1 MRIKKSCNIVRS
13 MKNHNMHGL
22 SSVCVYLERQFSFS
36 ALRFAVLYAAMR
48 GGKTMCASRVPR
60 YASHSNRGRPQ
71 AEEEIMETTQPKA
84 RRETSAEF
92 FFHFLFFFLLS
103 VQVLFSSGNADHPGN
118 RTQHYMYSMYIL
130 PKSREKESR
139 DGGRSWRWPAKP
151 CIDRRRRRNKECLRV
166 GRQWSRRVSTLVVHS
181 VGRWPPPVRR
191 RRAAPCS
198 RVRGGAAGRGGL
210 LSGALRGNNYTV
222 ARDLVGVTLS

>member
-48 GGKTMCASRVPR
+48 GGETMCASRVPR

-92 FFHFLFFFLLS
+92 FFHFLFFS
-103 VQVLFSSGNADHPGN
+103 FSAYRFYFQAEMQIIRGTVRNIICIVCIYYPN
-118 RTQHYMYSMYIL
+118 RER
-130 PKSREKESR
+130 K
-139 DGGRSWRWPAKP
+139 
-151 CIDRRRRRNKECLRV
+151 RV
-166 GRQWSRRVSTLVVHS
+166 ATGD
-181 VGRWPPPVRR
+181 
-191 RRAAPCS
+191 
-198 RVRGGAAGRGGL
+198 GRGGGQRSRAL
-210 LSGALRGNNYTV
+210 TEEEEETKSACESADSGAGEYLRLLYIQLVVGRRPSAAA
-222 ARDLVGVTLS
+222 ARRPVRACGAAPQEGGAC